1 MIARFPF
8 SFHPLFLSF
17 IINRIRCQS
26 GIDTDVGRTMSFKT
40 GRNRRRRVHGLQLLT
55 LILRFVLRSILR
67 SIFRLESRLHCCRS
81 VINGGFISENLK
93 NWFIR
98 FLSHSRWSIEVQLIS
113 HKLSKSR
120 FLYFQVIHLTFNPL
134 VISLRSPR
142 WIDLPMCILMTNWTE

>member
-1 MIARFPF
+1 MYVIARFPF
-8 SFHPLFLSF
+8 SFHLLFLSF
-17 IINRIRCQS
+17 VINRIRCQS

-40 GRNRRRRVHGLQLLT
+40 GRNRRRRVHGLLT

-81 VINGGFISENLK
+81 VINRDFISENLK

-98 FLSHSRWSIEVQLIS
+98 FLSHSCWSIEVQLIS
-113 HKLSKSR
+113 RKLNKSR

-134 VISLRSPR
+134 VISLRSPVNR
-142 WIDLPMCILMTNWTE
+142 SSYVHFNEPNKN